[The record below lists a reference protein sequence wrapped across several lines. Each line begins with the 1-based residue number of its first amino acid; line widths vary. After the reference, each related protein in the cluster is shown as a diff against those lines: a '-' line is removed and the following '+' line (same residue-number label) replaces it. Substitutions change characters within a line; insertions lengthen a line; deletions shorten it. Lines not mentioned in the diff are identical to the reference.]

1 MIHQLTVQFL
11 AKGSYAVEV
20 IHPSY
25 CAAAKSNSFVG
36 LCFQPCMNSQLAG
49 TSKNLECQRFSILIT
64 LNCAD
69 FWAFKCPCRTVGFQM
84 AHTFEASPQRPLIF
98 IYFFTS
104 TVVIPSTC
112 FKGYWAEPFC
122 RVKQPGRKIMI
133 TLLGSCLFCL
143 ILGNDTDSWQGS
155 TGWVVTCA
163 ASSAQSNKLWG
174 CRAWHPGDCCT
185 RWVPIA
191 SIWGCAELI
200 AKLPNQPSPGWSH
213 FAIMVSCLQ
222 N

>member
-1 MIHQLTVQFL
+1 MIHRLTVQFL

-20 IHPSY
+20 IIHPSD

-64 LNCAD
+64 LNCTD

-104 TVVIPSTC
+104 TVNGSYLRLASKVTEPNHFVGWSSLDE
-112 FKGYWAEPFC
+112 KYWSQCLDHAC
-122 RVKQPGRKIMI
+122 SAWSLGMTQIPGRD
-133 TLLGSCLFCL
+133 LLDESWFVLPPVLKVTNCGGAALGTPVTVVQGGSPLQAF
-143 ILGNDTDSWQGS
+143 G
-155 TGWVVTCA
+155 
-163 ASSAQSNKLWG
+163 
-174 CRAWHPGDCCT
+174 
-185 RWVPIA
+185 
-191 SIWGCAELI
+191 AERCW
-200 AKLPNQPSPGWSH
+200 KS
-213 FAIMVSCLQ
+213 VQ
-222 N
+222 NW